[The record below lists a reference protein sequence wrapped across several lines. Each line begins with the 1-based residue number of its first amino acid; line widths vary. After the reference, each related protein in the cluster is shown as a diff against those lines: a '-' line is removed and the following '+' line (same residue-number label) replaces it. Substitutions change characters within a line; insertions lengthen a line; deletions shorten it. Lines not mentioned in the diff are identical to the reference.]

1 MRRILPVLR
10 RASRNQEA
18 LEADRAPEPFAT
30 AEQVLLC
37 SFGLNQSTERSIA
50 HLCKAL
56 IKVGFTTPAAREI
69 IRTSP
74 LIHRSSKA
82 TYQLRR
88 LCMEQS
94 VP

>member
-1 MRRILPVLR
+1 MWRIPREPRRT
-10 RASRNQEA
+10 SRHQEA
-18 LEADRAPEPFAT
+18 LEADLAPEPFAT

-37 SFGLNQSTERSIA
+37 SFGLNQSTERSSA
-50 HLCKAL
+50 NLCKAL
-56 IKVGFTTPAAREI
+56 VEVGFRAPAARQV

-74 LIHRSSKA
+74 LIHRSFKG

-94 VP
+94 AP

>member
-1 MRRILPVLR
+1 MRRILRVPR
-10 RASRNQEA
+10 RASPHHET
-18 LEADRAPEPFAT
+18 LEAYLSPEPFAT
-30 AEQVLLC
+30 SDQVLLC
-37 SFGLNQSTERSIA
+37 SFGLNQSTERSSA

-56 IKVGFTTPAAREI
+56 VEVGFRAPAARQV

-74 LIHRSSKA
+74 LIHRSSKG

-94 VP
+94 AP

>member
-1 MRRILPVLR
+1 MSRRLR
-10 RASRNQEA
+10 KPGRTSRHQEA
-18 LEADRAPEPFAT
+18 LEADLAPQPFAT

-37 SFGLNQSTERSIA
+37 SFGLNQSTERSSA

-56 IKVGFTTPAAREI
+56 VEVGFRAPAARQV

-74 LIHRSSKA
+74 LIHRPSKG
-82 TYQLRR
+82 TYRLRR

-94 VP
+94 AP